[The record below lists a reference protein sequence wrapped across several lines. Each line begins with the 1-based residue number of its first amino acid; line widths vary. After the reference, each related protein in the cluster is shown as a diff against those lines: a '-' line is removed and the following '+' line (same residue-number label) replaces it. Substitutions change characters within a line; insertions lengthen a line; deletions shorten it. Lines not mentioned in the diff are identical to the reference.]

1 MNKDEHDAYRIF
13 RTIGSTGLVI
23 FERDGILLRRQR
35 LSRDFMLGDISNE
48 FVEMLAHLRQLNV
61 RFGFISD
68 DRGMDAGSRGR
79 PAFAALSRLLDG
91 LLRIRHAVPDFW
103 MAWPDFLQGTDAQSR
118 GRDGQRQS
126 PSVRMILHAI
136 EWYGAEKQRTIF
148 VCATAAGLIAANDAD
163 VIGIRYFG
171 VQNDRVRLSRAET
184 EPHPPPPAIP
194 EIDRLRTQIE
204 RILGVGRRRKAW
216 L

>member
-23 FERDGILLRRQR
+23 FERDGTLLKRQ
-35 LSRDFMLGDISNE
+35 LPSRDFMLGDISNE

-68 DRGMDAGSRGR
+68 DRGMDAGSHGQT
-79 PAFAALSRLLDG
+79 AFAALSRLLDG
-91 LLRIRHAVPDFW
+91 LLRIRGAVPDFW
-103 MAWPDFLQGTDAQSR
+103 MAWPDFLRGTDAQRR
-118 GRDGQRQS
+118 GRDGQGQA

-136 EWYGAEKQRTIF
+136 EWYGAEKRRTVF
-148 VCATAAGLIAANDAD
+148 VYATTAGLIAANDAD

-171 VQNDRVRLSRAET
+171 VQSDRVSLPRTET
-184 EPHPPPPAIP
+184 EPRPPRPAIAAI
-194 EIDRLRTQIE
+194 ERLSAQIE
-204 RILGVGRRRKAW
+204 RILGLGRRRRA
-216 L
+216 